1 MNTTLHDQHDS
12 NQHDDDVL
20 SPRNPPGIITDTAS
34 SYTASSYPATNA
46 SDPERGVLSPTTLAA
61 DSPVSLSRRVSTQSQ
76 GLNVDRASGA
86 PSIYPYSQGPRLS
99 YIDENFDHYSTPP
112 AKPEYFNDKGDDT
125 LVDNA
130 AGYGGVHS
138 GKYEDFEF
146 ADGQR
151 SQPVSEKPSPWGRFL
166 SNGKYPIEQRIE
178 DKKRG
183 IGRQKYPIVVWALSI
198 AMVGVFINELVV
210 NSRAQ
215 GTPVSFKPT
224 VNPMLG
230 PSTSALIN
238 LGARFPPCMKNVTDV
253 PVSTLFPCLNDT
265 ANPPDITCAISE
277 ICDLSD
283 ANNPNQAWRFVS
295 PVFVHAGFI
304 HIILNL
310 LAQLTAVAQIEREM
324 GSGGFIILYFAAG
337 IFGNV
342 LGGNFALVGVP
353 SMGASGA
360 IFGSIAVSWI
370 DLFAHWQFQY
380 RPVRKLV
387 FMIIELVFVIAMG
400 FIPSHLGGFLMGL
413 LVGATFY
420 PVISTT
426 RKHKMIMWGLR
437 LAAIPLA
444 IVLYVVLTRNFY
456 TSDPYA
462 ACSWCR
468 YISCIPTS
476 SNNHCKG

>member
-76 GLNVDRASGA
+76 ELNVDRASGA

-138 GKYEDFEF
+138 GKYEDFGALSLTVVRALSLTSVHVEF

-183 IGRQKYPIVVWALSI
+183 IGRQKYPIVGTCFNTTCYALGSHMTI
-198 AMVGVFINELVV
+198 NSLGVEYCYGWCFHQ
-210 NSRAQ
+210 RARRQ
-215 GTPVSFKPT
+215 FEGT
-224 VNPMLG
+224 G
-230 PSTSALIN
+230 
-238 LGARFPPCMKNVTDV
+238 
-253 PVSTLFPCLNDT
+253 
-265 ANPPDITCAISE
+265 
-277 ICDLSD
+277 
-283 ANNPNQAWRFVS
+283 
-295 PVFVHAGFI
+295 
-304 HIILNL
+304 
-310 LAQLTAVAQIEREM
+310 
-324 GSGGFIILYFAAG
+324 
-337 IFGNV
+337 
-342 LGGNFALVGVP
+342 
-353 SMGASGA
+353 
-360 IFGSIAVSWI
+360 
-370 DLFAHWQFQY
+370 
-380 RPVRKLV
+380 
-387 FMIIELVFVIAMG
+387 
-400 FIPSHLGGFLMGL
+400 
-413 LVGATFY
+413 
-420 PVISTT
+420 
-426 RKHKMIMWGLR
+426 
-437 LAAIPLA
+437 
-444 IVLYVVLTRNFY
+444 Y
-456 TSDPYA
+456 TSVV
-462 ACSWCR
+462 
-468 YISCIPTS
+468 
-476 SNNHCKG
+476 